1 VAQGTG
7 RLIKEWS
14 QLIYPSLHFPFSR
27 RESNLQSYS
36 SFPFILSCDET
47 ILQYLILTYYQANN
61 YGSVDHSNLGGVEV
75 YIPNIDPPSLFLLF
89 CLLFSPLLNFLHNRQ
104 LLNTGTISLFQSICN
119 PSNLINDGFGC
130 SSMIVAGALLV
141 VGIRGCVS
149 LPQ

>member
-7 RLIKEWS
+7 RLKKEWS
-14 QLIYPSLHFPFSR
+14 QLIYPSLHFPFSC

-36 SFPFILSCDET
+36 SFPFVLSCDET

-61 YGSVDHSNLGGVEV
+61 YGSVDHSNLGRVEV
-75 YIPNIDPPSLFLLF
+75 YIPNLDPLF
-89 CLLFSPLLNFLHNRQ
+89 CLFFSPLLNFLHNRQ
-104 LLNTGTISLFQSICN
+104 FLNTGTISLFPSICN
-119 PSNLINDGFGC
+119 LSNLINDGFGC